1 MSPPAGALSGKTAL
15 VTGAATGIG
24 KAITMALAA
33 RGARVMV
40 NHNHTPESAARV
52 VADIDAAGGVAMA
65 VAADVS
71 DREEYRAMI
80 DRLLAA
86 WGRWDVLVNNAAVA
100 ITKPF
105 SQVSEAEFDLSFAV
119 NVKGVFH
126 GLQLAWQHLSDGGRI
141 VTISSSTTALMLP
154 GYAVYDATKGAVEQ
168 FTHVLA
174 KEFGPRGVTVNT
186 LSPGATETE
195 AYRHGKS
202 EQFLASLEAM
212 SAFGRLGQP
221 AEIAAVVAFLASD
234 AAGWV
239 TAQNI
244 RVNGGTA

>member
-1 MSPPAGALSGKTAL
+1 MSQSTSLADRTAL

-24 KAITMALAA
+24 KAIAAALAA
-33 RGARVMV
+33 AGAHVVV
-40 NHNHTPESAARV
+40 NHPHQQRLADAV
-52 VADIDAAGGVAMA
+52 VKDIEAAGGSAVA
-65 VAADVS
+65 VAADISV
-71 DREEYRAMI
+71 RAEYEAMVK
-80 DRLLAA
+80 RLLQEY
-86 WGRWDVLVNNAAVA
+86 GRWDVLVNNAAVA

-105 SQVSEAEFDLSFAV
+105 PDITEEEFDLSFAV

-126 GLQLAWQHLSDGGRI
+126 GMQLAWEYLSDGGRI

-168 FTHVLA
+168 MNHILS
-174 KEFGPRGVTVNT
+174 KEFGPRHITVNT
-186 LSPGATETE
+186 VSPGATETE
-195 AYRHGKS
+195 TYRDGKTA
-202 EQFLASLEAM
+202 EFLNRVEAM
-212 SAFGRLGQP
+212 SAFGRLGRP
-221 AEIAAVVAFLASD
+221 DEIAAVVTFLASD